1 MANEGRGKV
10 MNIIQHNYVAVSVVI
25 VIFLLFI
32 PIPKILIDLCMIL
45 NLAFSTIIM
54 LAVLSTARASDFQTF
69 PRIILYQTMF
79 GLGINIASTR
89 LILSAKTVSTG
100 ISSEQSAMVQ
110 AFANIVAGNNIVIG
124 FVIFIILI
132 VVQVLV
138 VTKGAGRV
146 SEVQA
151 RFSLDSMSQKFFDVD
166 NRLNS
171 GMIDDEEAKR
181 LKDAIRKEIDFYS
194 NMDGSS
200 KFVSG
205 NVKAGIFITVVNLI
219 GGFIVGMRFNG
230 MNFSDALKTYSI
242 LTIGDGLMSQLPSI
256 IISFA
261 TGILVTGTKS
271 DEELGSQI
279 RSDFTRD
286 GYTYI
291 IVGVILIIT
300 GIALRA
306 GTQFLLLPV
315 GAFFIFIGYR
325 MAKKQDKERAKIK
338 QQEEAQKATNQS
350 GTNTPDSEKIALID
364 NLSLE
369 LGYALIPLVSK
380 EKGAEL
386 LERITRIRNEAK
398 LDMGFLIPKIHIQDN
413 MTLDPNDYSF
423 KIKGIEAGHANI
435 RLGYYMCMDTGSVI
449 RPLKGEKTKDPAFG
463 MDAIWLPEDERAEAE
478 EAGYVVVDP
487 PTIIATHI
495 TELIRANAAK
505 MLGRQEVSSII
516 ETVREKNPVL
526 VTEVLETAKLSYGQI
541 QKVLQNLLEENVS
554 IRDIVT
560 ILETLANYAAI
571 SKNPWDLTEKVREA
585 LGLQI
590 CLQYADADKKLRV
603 MQLSEELAV
612 LLQDNGMYPADGS
625 KPQVALDPVDRR
637 KWINSVSTCLSRVKS
652 KGYQP
657 IILCPQ
663 VVRQLVHSSIER
675 EMPGVVVLS
684 EMEIMAAG
692 RNVSVEVIDKI
703 DDVEK
708 NDDMKEVI

>member
-10 MNIIQHNYVAVSVVI
+10 MNLIQHNYVAVSVVL

-54 LAVLSTARASDFQTF
+54 LAVLTTPRASDFQTF

-271 DEELGSQI
+271 DEDLGSQI
-279 RSDFTRD
+279 KNDFTRD

-291 IVGVILIIT
+291 IVGIILIIT
-300 GIALRA
+300 GLALRA
-306 GTQFLLLPV
+306 GTQFLLVPV
-315 GAFFIFIGYR
+315 GALFIFIGYR
-325 MAKKQDKERAKIK
+325 MAKKQDKEKERIK
-338 QQEEAQKATNQS
+338 QQEEQQKATNQN
-350 GTNTPDSEKIALID
+350 GTNTPESEKIALID

-423 KIKGIEAGHANI
+423 KIKGIEVGHANI

-449 RPLKGEKTKDPAFG
+449 TPLKGEKTKDPAFG
-463 MDAIWLPEDERAEAE
+463 MDAIWLPEDQRAEAE

-560 ILETLANYAAI
+560 ILETLANYASI

-603 MQLSEELAV
+603 MQLAEDLAV
-612 LLQDNGMYPADGS
+612 LIQENGMYPADGS
-625 KPQVALDPVDRR
+625 KPQVAFDPVDRR
-637 KWINSVSTCLSRVKS
+637 KWINSVSTCLSRVKA

-692 RNVSVEVIDKI
+692 RSVSVEVIDKI
-703 DDVEK
+703 EDVDK
-708 NDDMKEVI
+708 NDDIKEVI

>member
-1 MANEGRGKV
+1 MANESRGRV
-10 MNIIQHNYVAVSVVI
+10 MNLIQHNYVAVAIVL

-32 PIPKILIDLCMIL
+32 PIPKTLIDLCMIL
-45 NLAFSTIIM
+45 NLAFSVIIM
-54 LAVLSTARASDFQTF
+54 LAVLSTPRASDFQTF
-69 PRIILYQTMF
+69 PRIILVQTMF

-89 LILSAKTVSTG
+89 LILSAKAVANG
-100 ISSEQSAMVQ
+100 ISNEQSAMVQ

-124 FVIFIILI
+124 FIIFIILI
-132 VVQVLV
+132 VVQILV

-146 SEVQA
+146 SEVAA

-171 GMIDDEEAKR
+171 GMISDEEAMR

-219 GGFIVGMRFNG
+219 GGFIVGMSFNG
-230 MNFSDALKTYSI
+230 MSFPDALKTYSI
-242 LTIGDGLMSQLPSI
+242 LTIGDGLMSQLPAI

-261 TGILVTGTKS
+261 TGLLVTGTKS
-271 DEELGSQI
+271 DEELGDQI
-279 RSDFTRD
+279 KSDFTRD

-291 IVGVILIIT
+291 IVGIILIIT
-300 GIALRA
+300 GLALRA

-315 GAFFIFIGYR
+315 GGVFIFIGYR
-325 MAKKQDKERAKIK
+325 LSKKQTKEKQIQKQKEEQAKS
-338 QQEEAQKATNQS
+338 TNQQGAAS
-350 GTNTPDSEKIALID
+350 PEQDKISLID

-398 LDMGFLIPKIHIQDN
+398 LDMGFVIPKIHIQDN
-413 MTLDPNDYSF
+413 MTLPPNEYSF
-423 KIKGIEAGHANI
+423 KIKGIEAGHAEI
-435 RLGYYMCMDTGSVI
+435 RLGYYMCMDNGTVI
-449 RPLKGEKTKDPAFG
+449 HPLKGEKTKDPTFG
-463 MDAIWLPEDERAEAE
+463 MDAIWLPEEDRAEAE

-505 MLGRQEVSSII
+505 MLGRQEVSAIM
-516 ETVREKNPVL
+516 ETVKEKNPVL
-526 VTEVLETAKLSYGQI
+526 VTEVMETAKFTYGQI

-554 IRDIVT
+554 IRDIIT

-571 SKNPWDLTEKVREA
+571 SKDPRDLTEKVREA

-590 CLQYADADKKLRV
+590 CLQYADPESKKMHV
-603 MQLSEELAV
+603 MLLSEDLANLV
-612 LLQDNGMYPADGS
+612 DQNAFYPADGS
-625 KPQVALDPVDRR
+625 KPQVAFDPVDRR
-637 KWINSVSTCLSRVKS
+637 MWLSCVSSSLARVRN
-652 KGYQP
+652 KGFQP
-657 IILCPQ
+657 IILCPGKI
-663 VVRQLVHSSIER
+663 RQLVKASIDR

-684 EMEIMAAG
+684 EAEILAAG
-692 RNVSVEVIDKI
+692 KTISVEVIDNIQK
-703 DDVEK
+703 VE
-708 NDDMKEVI
+708 EVS

>member
-10 MNIIQHNYVAVSVVI
+10 MGFIQHNYVAVAVVL

-32 PIPKILIDLCMIL
+32 PIPKILIDLTMVL
-45 NLAFSTIIM
+45 NLAFAIIIM
-54 LAVLSTARASDFQTF
+54 LAVLSTPRASDFQTF
-69 PRIILYQTMF
+69 PRIILIQTLF

-89 LILSAKTVSTG
+89 LILSAKTVANG
-100 ISSEQSAMVQ
+100 VSSEQSAMVQ

-146 SEVQA
+146 SEVAA

-171 GMIDDEEAKR
+171 GIIDDQEAMR
-181 LKDAIRKEIDFYS
+181 LKDSIRKEIDFYS

-219 GGFIVGMRFNG
+219 GGIVVGMV
-230 MNFSDALKTYSI
+230 MNNMDFSDAIKTYSI

-261 TGILVTGTKS
+261 TGLLVTGTKS
-271 DEELGSQI
+271 DEDLGDQI
-279 RSDFTRD
+279 KHDFTRD
-286 GYTYI
+286 GYTYQ
-291 IVGVILIIT
+291 IVGAILIVT
-300 GIALRA
+300 GIALRS

-315 GAFFIFIGYR
+315 GAFFIFIGIR
-325 MAKKQDKERAKIK
+325 LARNNAREVEKVRKE
-338 QQEEAQKATNQS
+338 EEQKKATNQS
-350 GTNTPDSEKIALID
+350 STSPGDEKIEPPEK
-364 NLSLE
+364 LSLE
-369 LGYALIPLVSK
+369 LGYALIPLVNK

-398 LDMGFLIPKIHIQDN
+398 LDMGFIIPRIRIQDN
-413 MTLDPNDYSF
+413 MTLNPNDYSF

-435 RLGYYMCMDTGSVI
+435 RLDYYMCMDTGSVI
-449 RPLKGEKTKDPAFG
+449 HPLKGEKTKDPAFG
-463 MDAIWLPEDERAEAE
+463 MDAIWLPEDQRTEAE

-495 TELIRANAAK
+495 TELIRANAARL
-505 MLGRQEVSSII
+505 LGREEVASIMK
-516 ETVREKNPVL
+516 TVKEKNEVL
-526 VTEVLETAKLSYGQI
+526 VEEVMDTAKFTYGQI
-541 QKVLQNLLEENVS
+541 EKVLQNLLEENVS

-560 ILETLANYAAI
+560 ILETLANYANI
-571 SKNPWDLTEKVREA
+571 SKDPWVLTEKVREA

-590 CLQYADADKKLRV
+590 CLQYADPESKKMHV
-603 MQLSEELAV
+603 MLLSEDLANLV
-612 LLQDNGMYPADGS
+612 DQNAFYPADGS
-625 KPQVALDPVDRR
+625 KPQVAFDPVDRR
-637 KWINSVSTCLSRVKS
+637 MWLSCVSSSLARVRN
-652 KGYQP
+652 KGFQP
-657 IILCPQ
+657 IILCPGKI
-663 VVRQLVHSSIER
+663 RQLVKASIDR

-684 EMEIMAAG
+684 EAEILAAG
-692 RNVSVEVIDKI
+692 KTISVEVIDNIQK
-703 DDVEK
+703 VE
-708 NDDMKEVI
+708 EVS

>member
-10 MNIIQHNYVAVSVVI
+10 LNFIAHNYVAVAAVL

-32 PIPKILIDLCMIL
+32 PIPKVIIDLCMIL
-45 NLAFSTIIM
+45 NLAFAIIIM
-54 LAVLSTARASDFQTF
+54 LAVLSTPRASDFQTF
-69 PRIILYQTMF
+69 PRIILFQTMF

-89 LILSAKTVSTG
+89 LILSAKTVASG

-146 SEVQA
+146 SEVAA
-151 RFSLDSMSQKFFDVD
+151 RFSLDSMTQKFFDVD

-171 GMIDDEEAKR
+171 GVIDDQEALR

-205 NVKAGIFITVVNLI
+205 NVKAGIFITAINLI
-219 GGFIVGMRFNG
+219 GGFIVGMNFNN
-230 MNFSDALKTYSI
+230 MSFSDALKTYSI

-261 TGILVTGTKS
+261 TGLLVTGTKS
-271 DEELGSQI
+271 DEELGEQI
-279 RSDFTRD
+279 RQDFTKD
-286 GYTYI
+286 GYQYQ
-291 IVGVILIIT
+291 IVGAILIIT

-306 GTQFLLLPV
+306 GTQWLLLPV
-315 GAFFIFIGYR
+315 GIFFIFIGIR
-325 MAKKQDKERAKIK
+325 MASRQAKQKEKIK
-338 QQEEAQKATNQS
+338 QQEEQQKATNQS
-350 GTNTPDSEKIALID
+350 GASSPDSEKIALID

-435 RLGYYMCMDTGSVI
+435 KLGYYMCMDTGSVI
-449 RPLKGEKTKDPAFG
+449 KPLKGERTKDPAFG
-463 MDAIWLPEDERAEAE
+463 MDAIWLPEDQRAEAE

-505 MLGRQEVSSII
+505 MLGRQEVSSIMD
-516 ETVREKNPVL
+516 TVKEKNPVL
-526 VTEVLETAKLSYGQI
+526 VDEVLNTAKLTYGQI

-560 ILETLANYAAI
+560 ILETLANYANI

-585 LGLQI
+585 LGTQI
-590 CLQYADADKKLRV
+590 CLQYADPGDKKIRV
-603 MQLSEELAV
+603 IQLSEGFTELLHENAI
-612 LLQDNGMYPADGS
+612 YPPDGS

-637 KWINSVSTCLSRVKS
+637 KWLNSVSSTLARVRD

-657 IILCPQ
+657 IIMCSQ
-663 VVRQLVHSSIER
+663 IVRQLVKSSIER
-675 EMPGVVVLS
+675 EMPGVVVIS
-684 EMEIMAAG
+684 EMELMAAG

-703 DDVEK
+703 E
-708 NDDMKEVI
+708 DMEEVA

>member
-10 MNIIQHNYVAVSVVI
+10 MNLIQHNYVAVSVVL

-54 LAVLSTARASDFQTF
+54 LAVLTTPRASDFQTF

-230 MNFSDALKTYSI
+230 MNFTDALKTYSI

-271 DEELGSQI
+271 DEDLGSQI
-279 RSDFTRD
+279 KNDFTRD

-291 IVGVILIIT
+291 IVGIILIIT
-300 GIALRA
+300 GLALRA
-306 GTQFLLLPV
+306 GTQFLLVPV
-315 GAFFIFIGYR
+315 GALFIFIGYR
-325 MAKKQDKERAKIK
+325 MAKKQDKEKERIK
-338 QQEEAQKATNQS
+338 QQEEQQKATNQN
-350 GTNTPDSEKIALID
+350 GTNTPESEKIALID

-423 KIKGIEAGHANI
+423 KIKGIEVGHANI

-449 RPLKGEKTKDPAFG
+449 TPLKGEKTKDPAFG
-463 MDAIWLPEDERAEAE
+463 MDAIWLPEDQRAEAE

-560 ILETLANYAAI
+560 ILETLANYASI

-603 MQLSEELAV
+603 MQLAEDLAV
-612 LLQDNGMYPADGS
+612 LIQENGMYPADGS
-625 KPQVALDPVDRR
+625 KPQVAFDPVDRR
-637 KWINSVSTCLSRVKS
+637 KWINSVSTCLSRVKA

-663 VVRQLVHSSIER
+663 VVRQFVHSSIER

-692 RNVSVEVIDKI
+692 RSVSVEVIDKI
-703 DDVEK
+703 EDVDK
-708 NDDMKEVI
+708 NDDIKEVI